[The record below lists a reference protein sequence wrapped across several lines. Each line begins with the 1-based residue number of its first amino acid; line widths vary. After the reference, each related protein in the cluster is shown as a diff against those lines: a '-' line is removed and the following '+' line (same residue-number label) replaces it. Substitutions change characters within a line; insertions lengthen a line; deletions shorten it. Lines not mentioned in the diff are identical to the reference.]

1 MKAVWTLIKLAI
13 LIAVCYGGWMYYQ
26 GMQADEAR
34 AEELN
39 KINKLYSGEEW
50 QESID
55 AYEAFWANYPDA
67 KNAGRDKVSQAYC
80 HLAIEMYSAGTNTDP
95 GYGRAIEK
103 FLKAKEYGTL
113 DVESEALLAECY
125 TELKRYGE
133 ARKSIALVAAVNSR
147 RAALLRKAIEL
158 RKKRQR
164 CTTAPTSSSRSRKA
178 RRRATAVCRSSPGP
192 D

>member
-13 LIAVCYGGWMYYQ
+13 LIAVCYVGWTYYQ
-26 GMQADEAR
+26 GTQADKAR

-39 KINKLYSGEEW
+39 RIHKLYNGEKW

-55 AYEAFWANYPDA
+55 AYEAFWAKYPDA
-67 KNAGRDKVSQAYC
+67 KTAGRDKVSQAYC
-80 HLAIEMYSAGTNTDP
+80 HLAIAMYAAGTNTDP
-95 GYGRAIEK
+95 GYGRAVEK

-113 DVESEALLAECY
+113 DVESEALLADCY

-133 ARKSIALVAAVNSR
+133 ARKSIALVAAINPR

-164 CTTAPTSSSRSRKA
+164 
-178 RRRATAVCRSSPGP
+178 
-192 D
+192 

>member
-113 DVESEALLAECY
+113 DVESEALLADCY
-125 TELKRYGE
+125 TELRRYDE

-164 CTTAPTSSSRSRKA
+164 
-178 RRRATAVCRSSPGP
+178 
-192 D
+192 

>member
-13 LIAVCYGGWMYYQ
+13 LIAVGYGGWSYYQ

-39 KINKLYSGEEW
+39 KIYKLYSGEKW

-55 AYEAFWANYPDA
+55 AYEAFWAKYPDA
-67 KNAGRDKVSQAYC
+67 KNAGRDKVSQAYM
-80 HLAIEMYSAGTNTDP
+80 HLGIEMYAAGTSTDP

-113 DVESEALLAECY
+113 DVESEALLADCY
-125 TELKRYGE
+125 IELERYDE
-133 ARKSIALVAAVNSR
+133 ARKSIALVAAISPP
-147 RAALLRKAIEL
+147 RAALLRKGIEL
-158 RKKRQR
+158 RKKR
-164 CTTAPTSSSRSRKA
+164 
-178 RRRATAVCRSSPGP
+178 RR
-192 D
+192 